1 MQTESAALMPIPGHI
16 DPVPVP
22 RDFKPRADGRIDL
35 LGLSKLDLRMA
46 LETAQLEPKQAKL
59 RAKQLW
65 HWIYNRG
72 VTEFCLLYT
81 SPSPRDRQKS
91 RMPSSA

>member
-22 RDFKPRADGRIDL
+22 REFKPRADGRIDL
-35 LGLSKLDLRMA
+35 LGLSKADLRMA

-59 RAKQLW
+59 RAKQILALD
-65 HWIYNRG
+65 
-72 VTEFCLLYT
+72 V
-81 SPSPRDRQKS
+81 
-91 RMPSSA
+91 